1 MKRFKTCLLVLLTLL
16 VAASMLVSCGQKSE
30 SEATKAP
37 SDSTIASSSA
47 PTATSTATSTENPTE
62 VPTAAPTEEP
72 TRAPVE
78 VNNPP
83 EGYNAEDKA
92 PAADLLD
99 LVFDGE
105 TAKDGSA
112 SQFEITALNDPVVD
126 KDKTINKTVAEFAKE
141 DASMYAVYDF
151 NSSVHDKLSDGF
163 TFEVYVMLYD
173 DTVYS
178 SILGYTQAG
187 GVSIDFDE
195 NRGSIGFGIRTPAG
209 YVYLYD
215 TERIDADEYYHVVGV
230 YNGSEISL
238 YCDGELIKTSA
249 AGELVFPSVAKTY
262 LGIGG
267 DLSGND
273 QGEDQMSGTIALA
286 RIYSDALNASQVY
299 NLYLEA
305 VQG

>member
-1 MKRFKTCLLVLLTLL
+1 
-16 VAASMLVSCGQKSE
+16 
-30 SEATKAP
+30 
-37 SDSTIASSSA
+37 
-47 PTATSTATSTENPTE
+47 
-62 VPTAAPTEEP
+62 
-72 TRAPVE
+72 
-78 VNNPP
+78 
-83 EGYNAEDKA
+83 
-92 PAADLLD
+92 
-99 LVFDGE
+99 
-105 TAKDGSA
+105 
-112 SQFEITALNDPVVD
+112 
-126 KDKTINKTVAEFAKE
+126 
-141 DASMYAVYDF
+141 
-151 NSSVHDKLSDGF
+151 
-163 TFEVYVMLYD
+163 MLYD